1 MLNVTFY
8 GVRGEAPVLP
18 GTASRYRA
26 NTACVTAYRIE
37 SEGVSVAYVGD
48 HRVPPAL
55 DTVDRDV
62 LELADGVDLFVHAAQ
77 HTAAEW
83 ESQWDGG
90 HSTVDDV
97 VAAAEG
103 TTVSFERGG
112 P

>member
-1 MLNVTFY
+1 MLHVTFY

-18 GTASRYRA
+18 GTASRCGG
-26 NTACVTAYRIE
+26 NTDFGDAYRIE
-37 SEGVSVAYVGD
+37 SEGVSVAHGG

-55 DTVDRDV
+55 GTVDRDV
-62 LELADGVDLFVHAAQ
+62 LEVAEGVDLLVHDAQ

-83 ESQWDGG
+83 ERQWDGG

-103 TTVSFERGG
+103 TTVSFARGG